1 MFIDQ
6 ARILL
11 KSGKGGDGCV
21 SFHREKYITS
31 GGPDGGDGG
40 KGGDV
45 IFIVDEGGHTLA
57 DFRYSKHYRAVAGEN
72 GRGANQSGHG
82 GGDLVIQVPPGTLIK
97 EDATGRILADMVK
110 PGQRAVICRGG
121 KGGKGNQHF
130 ATATRQIPMFAKAGG
145 LPEEK
150 LVRLE
155 LKLLADVGLVGFPN
169 VGKSTILSM
178 VSAATP
184 KIADYH
190 FTTIDPNLGVVKMD
204 YAKSFVIADI
214 PGIIEGA
221 HAGIGL
227 GHDFLKHIERTK
239 LLVHVVD
246 VSGHEGRDPVMDV
259 DIINSELKQ
268 FNEKLASRPQIIVAN
283 KMDITGAEENFEIF
297 KAEMDKRGYEVF
309 RISAAT
315 NQGLRELMLKIASVL
330 ETLPDTIMLD
340 ESEAEV
346 VYTAEEAKPFEVRVE
361 DGVYYVE
368 GPWIY
373 KIIGSSNFSSYD
385 SLQYFQRAIKSKGV
399 YEALEAAGCKEGDTV
414 NIYGNEFDYIN

>member
-1 MFIDQ
+1 MFIDI

-21 SFHREKYITS
+21 AFHREKYITS

-40 KGGDV
+40 RGGDV

-57 DFRYSKHYRAVAGEN
+57 DFRYKKHYRATAGEN
-72 GRGANQSGHG
+72 GRGGNCSGHG
-82 GGDLVIQVPPGTLIK
+82 GADLVISVPPGTIIRD
-97 EDATGRILADMVK
+97 EETGRILADMVK
-110 PGQRAVICRGG
+110 VGQRETLCRGG

-130 ATATRQIPMFAKAGG
+130 ATSTRQIPMFAKVGG
-145 LPEEK
+145 MSEEK
-150 LVRLE
+150 KVRLE

-178 VSAATP
+178 VTAAKP

-190 FTTIDPNLGVVKMD
+190 FTTIDPNLGVVEMD

-221 HAGIGL
+221 HEGVGL
-227 GHDFLKHIERTK
+227 GHEFLKHIERTK

-246 VSGHEGRDPVMDV
+246 VSGCEGRDPILDF
-259 DIINSELKQ
+259 DIINGELKQ
-268 FNEKLASRPQIIVAN
+268 YNEKLGARPQLVVAN
-283 KMDITGAEENFEIF
+283 KMDIPGAEENFKIF
-297 KAEMDKRGYEVF
+297 KKEMDLRGYEVF
-309 RISAAT
+309 SISAAT
-315 NQGLRELMLKIASVL
+315 NMGMKELMLKIASIL
-330 ETLPDTIMLD
+330 ETLPDTVVMD
-340 ESEAEV
+340 PVEEVV
-346 VYTAEEAKPFEVRVE
+346 VYTALEAKPFEIRVE
-361 DGVYYVE
+361 DGIYIVE

-373 KIIGSSNFSSYD
+373 KIIGSANFNSYD

-399 YEALEAAGCKEGDTV
+399 YEALEAAGCNEGDTV
-414 NIYGNEFDYIN
+414 SIYGNEFDYIK

>member
-1 MFIDQ
+1 MFIDS

-11 KSGKGGDGCV
+11 KAGKGGDGCV
-21 SFHREKYITS
+21 AFHREKYITS

-45 IFIVDEGGHTLA
+45 IVEVDEGGHTLA
-57 DFRYSKHYRAVAGEN
+57 DFRYQKHYKAGDGEN
-72 GRGANQSGHG
+72 GRGGNCSGHG
-82 GGDLVIQVPPGTLIK
+82 GGDLIIKVPPGTMIRD
-97 EDATGRILADMVK
+97 EATDQILADMVT
-110 PGQRAVICRGG
+110 PGQRQVICRGG

-130 ATATRQIPMFAKAGG
+130 ATPTRQIPMFAKVGG
-145 LPEEK
+145 LAEERR
-150 LVRLE
+150 VRLE

-178 VSAATP
+178 VTSATP

-221 HAGIGL
+221 HEGVGL
-227 GHDFLKHIERTK
+227 GHEFLKHIERTK

-246 VSGHEGRDPVMDV
+246 VSGHEGRDPIMDF
-259 DIINSELKQ
+259 DIINSELRQ
-268 FNEKLASRPQIIVAN
+268 YNEKLATRPQIVVAN
-283 KMDITGAEENFEIF
+283 KMDITGAEENFELF
-297 KAEMDKRGYEVF
+297 KAEMESRGLEVF
-309 RISAAT
+309 QISAAT
-315 NQGLRELMLKIASVL
+315 NQGLRELMLKIAEIL
-330 ETLPDTIMLD
+330 ETLPDTIVGD
-340 ESEAEV
+340 APDEV
-346 VYTAEEAKPFEVRVE
+346 VLYQAKEEKPFEIKVV

-368 GPWIY
+368 GPWMY
-373 KIIGSSNFSSYD
+373 KVIGSSNFTNYD

-399 YEALEAAGCKEGDTV
+399 YEALEAAGCQEGDTV
-414 NIYGNEFDYIN
+414 NIYGTEFDYVK